1 MINVK
6 TRNIKTRFLGCQYSR
21 DRLEKDCFFV
31 IERVLNYGVWNDFK
45 SLLQYYGDATI
56 KQEIIKS
63 AYLKKDVLNFVCF
76 YFDLKISQFKCY
88 KRRQS
93 QEKHW
98 NY

>member
-1 MINVK
+1 MSKPEISKRIFWDVNAAE
-6 TRNIKTRFLGCQYSR
+6 IDY
-21 DRLEKDCFFV
+21 EKDRFFV

-45 SLLQYYGDATI
+45 SLLQFYGDATI